1 MTISLFDHYAKPA
14 PQPVAP
20 RPPWR
25 PKTRTPEHYAALV
38 QKHAE
43 IAAWFLLRFARP
55 HRSERELLTEHLADE
70 FSKHGLRSGRAY
82 AKEMAGKVKTL
93 MNELSLA
100 RRLFPDSRKG
110 AIRGKASGVKSNCAK
125 TSNTVQGGAACTRE

>member
-1 MTISLFDHYAKPA
+1 MTLNLFDRYAKPA
-14 PQPVAP
+14 SEPTAT

-25 PKTRTPEHYAALV
+25 PKTRTTEHYAALV

-43 IAAWFLLRFARP
+43 IAAWFLLTFERP

-70 FSKHGLRSGRAY
+70 FSKHGLRSGRAHE
-82 AKEMAGKVKTL
+82 KEMAGKVKTL

-100 RRLFPDSRKG
+100 RRIFPESRKG
-110 AIRGKASGVKSNCAK
+110 AIHGKGYSVQSNCAK
-125 TSNTVQGGAACTRE
+125 TGNTVQGGSACTRK